1 MTCATGDLQPKVMRD
16 TRLSLRLP
24 LCAIVVAA
32 SLATPVLAQQSQP
45 APARPVPT
53 PTPAAE
59 TPPPSAA
66 TFAQTRRA
74 ALPQG
79 FSVVLVL
86 GDIQGAAIADDVPP
100 AARKALVDMREFLPF
115 KSYKLLD
122 AAWVMCC
129 GQGSYAPV
137 DRRPAAQSGS
147 GGGMTPQTL
156 SQVLRGPEDQ
166 EYELRLSTSR
176 AEGSRVFVRF
186 TLLGGGLSRDVVAD
200 TTSAAAASRT
210 TARRI
215 ADLTDQRA
223 LLDKQLKEA
232 RSKYEVGVAP
242 ADPIAKL
249 EVEIRRVDREIE
261 DLRARLEEGSS
272 GRSMARGSV
281 ERAARS
287 AIIDT
292 TFTMDVGETVVVG
305 TSRLKGG
312 SRALIALLTAVP
324 PRTTERKE

>member
-1 MTCATGDLQPKVMRD
+1 MTCATGDLQPTVMRD

-24 LCAIVVAA
+24 LCAVVVAA

-45 APARPVPT
+45 APARPVPST
-53 PTPAAE
+53 TPAAE
-59 TPPPSAA
+59 TPPPPSAA
-66 TFAQTRRA
+66 TFATRRA

-129 GQGSYAPV
+129 GQQGSNEPV

-147 GGGMTPQTL
+147 GGGMSPQTL

-176 AEGSRVFVRF
+176 AEGARVFVRF
-186 TLLGGGLSRDVVAD
+186 TLLGGGVSRDVVAD
-200 TTSAAAASRT
+200 ATSASAAART

-232 RSKYEVGVAP
+232 RSKLEVGMAP
-242 ADPIAKL
+242 ADAIAKL

-261 DLRARLEEGSS
+261 DLRARLAKRGPRGDPWRAPAPSASS
-272 GRSMARGSV
+272 AAPSSTRASRWTSAKPSLLEPRAS
-281 ERAARS
+281 RAAAGR
-287 AIIDT
+287 
-292 TFTMDVGETVVVG
+292 
-305 TSRLKGG
+305 
-312 SRALIALLTAVP
+312 
-324 PRTTERKE
+324 